1 MNLPNKLTLA
11 RMIATPVF
19 MAMMMFSTIP
29 YNYTIS
35 LIIFILASITDYLDG
50 KIARKYG
57 LVTNFGK
64 FSDPIADKMLTTA
77 ALLGF
82 MIIMPNRSFTIQ
94 VTIFVFITLFREFTV
109 ASVRLVAAV
118 SNSRKV
124 IAANIWGKLK
134 TVSQMVSIILGL
146 LAYSVKE
153 LVTGCD
159 TVSHILLIAFIV
171 TGWISV
177 AFTIIS
183 GVIYLYES
191 KELIDFTK

>member
-134 TVSQMVSIILGL
+134 TVSQMMSIILGL

-183 GVIYLYES
+183 GIIYLYES

>member
-19 MAMMMFSTIP
+19 MATMMFSAIP

-35 LIIFILASITDYLDG
+35 LVIFILASITDYLDG

-109 ASVRLVAAV
+109 ASVRLVAAA

-159 TVSHILLIAFIV
+159 MASHILLIAFIV

>member
-19 MAMMMFSTIP
+19 MATMMFSTIP

>member
-35 LIIFILASITDYLDG
+35 LIIFILASFTDYLDG
-50 KIARKYG
+50 KIARKYR
-57 LVTNFGK
+57 LITNFGK

-109 ASVRLVAAV
+109 ASVRLVAAA

>member
-35 LIIFILASITDYLDG
+35 LVIFVLASITDYLDG

>member
-19 MAMMMFSTIP
+19 MATMIFSVIP

-35 LIIFILASITDYLDG
+35 LVIFILASVTDYLDG
-50 KIARKYG
+50 KIARKYD
-57 LVTNFGK
+57 LITNFGK

-82 MIIMPNRSFTIQ
+82 MTIMPNRSFTIQ

-109 ASVRLVAAV
+109 ASVRLVAAA

-146 LAYSVKE
+146 LAYSVNE
-153 LVTGCD
+153 LVTGAD
-159 TVSHILLIAFIV
+159 ILFYILAVAFIV

-177 AFTIIS
+177 AFTIVS

-191 KELIDFTK
+191 REMIDFTK